1 MMCCVTSVLYVCRYE
16 IGNGLYIGW
25 SSALLALCGGFLLLW
40 ACNLGTSENIMCVS
54 IHMLWIQQTC
64 VFHFPIICF
73 SSFFFCRTLPS
84 QPLTRAHKI
93 GRSQSQSTC
102 SQYEMNAYVWGRKSS
117 SRWKFGWPILSGLP
131 TQVQKPRVPERL
143 AYEACNGNYLILL
156 RSYSWLSASPD
167 MCTDGTNH
175 LVTQCLYQLRIL
187 MHRKWQLRST
197 DVWSCIW
204 SFFMV
209 ALHFSS
215 ANF

>member
-1 MMCCVTSVLYVCRYE
+1 MKKHSRMWKLVMMCCVTSVLYVCRYE

-64 VFHFPIICF
+64 VFHFPIILF

-84 QPLTRAHKI
+84 QPLTRSHKI

-117 SRWKFGWPILSGLP
+117 SRWNLADQYSVVYLHKSKSLVS
-131 TQVQKPRVPERL
+131 QK
-143 AYEACNGNYLILL
+143 G
-156 RSYSWLSASPD
+156 
-167 MCTDGTNH
+167 
-175 LVTQCLYQLRIL
+175 
-187 MHRKWQLRST
+187 
-197 DVWSCIW
+197 
-204 SFFMV
+204 
-209 ALHFSS
+209 
-215 ANF
+215 